1 MNGNLHGS
9 FISSPS
15 TKNLGLQK
23 YDQLSGGLRN
33 RDRISS
39 ELSLLSLKNEIDVL
53 RTQNES
59 LDKTVKEL
67 KVEIQENEKK
77 IHELQ
82 TYTRREN
89 IEIVG
94 IPESVKQKDLEST
107 VINILKEIGVKVS
120 SYNKAS
126 CHRLKLSKG
135 KKCRNVIVRF
145 INRKNVYKSLKNS
158 WK

>member
-1 MNGNLHGS
+1 M
-9 FISSPS
+9 
-15 TKNLGLQK
+15 
-23 YDQLSGGLRN
+23 
-33 RDRISS
+33 
-39 ELSLLSLKNEIDVL
+39 L
-53 RTQNES
+53 RTQDES

-77 IHELQ
+77 SHQLQ

-94 IPESVKQKDLEST
+94 IPESVKQNDLEST
-107 VINILKEIGVKVS
+107 VVNILEEIGVKVS
-120 SYNKAS
+120 SYNIAS

-135 KKCRNVIVRF
+135 EKCRNVIVRF

-158 WK
+158 WKLTNSSYKSKFNNQIYLTEN

>member
-1 MNGNLHGS
+1 MLGS
-9 FISSPS
+9 LLGLVLGSWAVGPRM
-15 TKNLGLQK
+15 TNLGLQK

-39 ELSLLSLKNEIDVL
+39 ELRLLSLKNEIDVL

-107 VINILKEIGVKVS
+107 VINILEEIGVKVS
-120 SYNKAS
+120 SYNI
-126 CHRLKLSKG
+126 
-135 KKCRNVIVRF
+135 VI
-145 INRKNVYKSLKNS
+145 L
-158 WK
+158 

>member
-1 MNGNLHGS
+1 MNGNLHDS
-9 FISSPS
+9 FISSQS
-15 TKNLGLQK
+15 MINLGLQK

-53 RTQNES
+53 RTLDES

-77 IHELQ
+77 SHQLQ

-89 IEIVG
+89 IE
-94 IPESVKQKDLEST
+94 
-107 VINILKEIGVKVS
+107 
-120 SYNKAS
+120 
-126 CHRLKLSKG
+126 
-135 KKCRNVIVRF
+135 
-145 INRKNVYKSLKNS
+145 SLNQ
-158 WK
+158 